1 MSTICFTEES
11 TLERMRSAD
20 RRRRWC
26 NSIGEEEPGVAPGC
40 EDGYLPDCPGGKG
53 DLLSEAWGDKG
64 QEGEGDWV
72 GKGGVYIDDV
82 GAR

>member
-1 MSTICFTEES
+1 
-11 TLERMRSAD
+11 MRSAD

-26 NSIGEEEPGVAPGC
+26 NFKGGRGEEESRVAPGC
-40 EDGYLPDCPGGKG
+40 GDGDLPDCPGGKG

-64 QEGEGDWV
+64 QEGEGDRV